1 MKLSWRRNRHAFA
14 GLLSVLAI
22 AFSAHGAAAQAV
34 LRDAEIERD
43 LRRFSDPIFAA
54 AGLDPTHV
62 EIILIQDNS
71 LNAFVANGQKMHLNS
86 GLILAA
92 NTPNQLIG
100 VIAHETGHIA
110 GGHLARSD
118 EAIAAA
124 MRPAYVSIGLGIL
137 AIAAGAGDAGAA
149 LIAGSQQF
157 AMQSFLGYS
166 RTQEA
171 SADQAAFQYLTTTG
185 QSAQGLESFFQ
196 KFRVQ
201 EVLSDSRRDPFF
213 RSHPLSSDRISALR
227 TKVSAS
233 PYKDI
238 PDTPENIRA
247 LKMMQAKLRGFID
260 SPQQTFLKYPDSD
273 QSQPA
278 RYARAIAAYRIPD
291 LKRAVAETEALIAEE
306 PNNPYFEELLGQIYF
321 ENGKIPDAVTHH
333 RKSLQ
338 LAPNTPLL
346 QINLARALNALETP
360 ESTKE
365 AISLLQAAINNDAD
379 NGFAWRELAIA
390 YERSGDLPMAQL
402 STAESA
408 FTIGDYLRA
417 HEFAQRAQKK
427 LTTGSQAWQRAG
439 DIVLIAEPRAQ
450 AMMKR
455 MRRSGG

>member
-1 MKLSWRRNRHAFA
+1 MKLSGQLARCAFA
-14 GLLSVLAI
+14 GILSVLAMMT
-22 AFSAHGAAAQAV
+22 SAQSAAAQTV
-34 LRDAEIERD
+34 LRDAEIESD
-43 LRRFSDPIFAA
+43 LRRYADPIFKA

-62 EIILIQDNS
+62 DIILLQDQT
-71 LNAFVANGQKMHLNS
+71 LNAFVADGQKLHLNS

-92 NTPNQLIG
+92 DTPNQLIG
-100 VIAHETGHIA
+100 VIGHETGHIA

-157 AMQSFLGYS
+157 AMQSYLGYS

-171 SADQAAFQYLTTTG
+171 SADQAAFTYLTATQ
-185 QSAQGLESFFQ
+185 QSAEGLESFFE

-201 EVLSDSRRDPFF
+201 EVLSDQRRDPFF
-213 RSHPLSSDRISALR
+213 RSHPLSSDRIAALR
-227 TKVSAS
+227 AKVSAS
-233 PYKDI
+233 PYKDAV
-238 PDTPENIRA
+238 DTPENIRA

-260 SPQQTFLKYPDSD
+260 PPQQTFLKYPDTD

-291 LKRAVAETEALIAEE
+291 LKRAVAETEALIADD
-306 PNNPYFEELLGQIYF
+306 PKNPYFEELLGQIYF
-321 ENGKIPDAVTHH
+321 ENGKIPDAVIHH

-338 LAPNTPLL
+338 LAPGTPLL
-346 QINLARALNALETP
+346 QINLARALNALETT

-365 AISLLQAAINNDAD
+365 AIALLQSAITNDAD

-402 STAESA
+402 ATAESA
-408 FTIGDYLRA
+408 FTIGDYVRA

-427 LTTGSQAWQRAG
+427 LTTGSHAWQRAS

-450 AMMKR
+450 ALMKR
-455 MRRSGG
+455 NRRSGG

>member
-1 MKLSWRRNRHAFA
+1 VKLSGQRARYALAGILSAFA
-14 GLLSVLAI
+14 LMT
-22 AFSAHGAAAQAV
+22 SAQSAAAQTV
-34 LRDAEIERD
+34 LRDAEIESD
-43 LRRFSDPIFAA
+43 LRRYADPIFKA

-62 EIILIQDNS
+62 DIILLQDS
-71 LNAFVANGQKMHLNS
+71 TLNAFVADGQKLHLNS

-92 NTPNQLIG
+92 DTPNQLIG
-100 VIAHETGHIA
+100 VIGHETGHIA

-157 AMQSFLGYS
+157 AMQSYLGFS

-171 SADQAAFQYLTTTG
+171 SADQAAFTYLTATQ
-185 QSAQGLESFFQ
+185 QSAEGLESFFE

-201 EVLSDSRRDPFF
+201 EVLSDQRRDPFF
-213 RSHPLSSDRISALR
+213 RSHPLSSERIAALR
-227 TKVSAS
+227 AKVSAS
-233 PYKDI
+233 PYKDA

-260 SPQQTFLKYPDSD
+260 PPQQTFLKYPDTD

-291 LKRAVAETEALIAEE
+291 LKRAVAETEALIADD
-306 PNNPYFEELLGQIYF
+306 PQNPYFEELLGQIYF
-321 ENGKIPDAVTHH
+321 ENGKIPEAVVHH

-360 ESTKE
+360 EATKE
-365 AISLLQAAINNDAD
+365 AIALLQSAITNDAD

-402 STAESA
+402 ATAESA
-408 FTIGDYLRA
+408 FTIGDYVRA

-427 LTTGSQAWQRAG
+427 LEAGSHAWRRAS

-450 AMMKR
+450 ALMKR
-455 MRRSGG
+455 SRRSGG

>member
-1 MKLSWRRNRHAFA
+1 MKLSGQRARYALAGILSAFA
-14 GLLSVLAI
+14 LMT
-22 AFSAHGAAAQAV
+22 SAQSAAAQTV
-34 LRDAEIERD
+34 LRDAEIESD
-43 LRRFSDPIFAA
+43 LRRYADPIFKA

-62 EIILIQDNS
+62 DIILLQDS
-71 LNAFVANGQKMHLNS
+71 TLNAFVADGQKLHLNS

-92 NTPNQLIG
+92 DTPNQLIG
-100 VIAHETGHIA
+100 VIGHETGHIA

-157 AMQSFLGYS
+157 AMQSYLGFS

-171 SADQAAFQYLTTTG
+171 SADQAAFTYLTATQ
-185 QSAQGLESFFQ
+185 QSAEGLESFFE

-201 EVLSDSRRDPFF
+201 EVLSDQRRDPFF
-213 RSHPLSSDRISALR
+213 RSHPLSSERIAALR
-227 TKVSAS
+227 AKVSAS
-233 PYKDI
+233 PYKDA

-260 SPQQTFLKYPDSD
+260 PPQQTFLKYPDTD

-291 LKRAVAETEALIAEE
+291 LKRAVAETEALIADD
-306 PNNPYFEELLGQIYF
+306 PQNPYFEELLGQIYF
-321 ENGKIPDAVTHH
+321 ENGKIPEAVVHH

-360 ESTKE
+360 EATKE
-365 AISLLQAAINNDAD
+365 AIALLQSAITNDAD

-402 STAESA
+402 ATAESA
-408 FTIGDYLRA
+408 FTIGDYVRA

-427 LTTGSQAWQRAG
+427 LEAGSHAWRRAS

-450 AMMKR
+450 ALMKR
-455 MRRSGG
+455 SRRSGG

>member
-1 MKLSWRRNRHAFA
+1 MKFSGRRVRHAFA

-22 AFSAHGAAAQAV
+22 AVSAQDATAQSV

-62 EIILIQDNS
+62 EIILLQDNS

-92 NTPNQLIG
+92 DTPNQLIG
-100 VIAHETGHIA
+100 VISHETGHIA

-157 AMQSFLGYS
+157 AMQSYLGYS

-171 SADQAAFQYLTTTG
+171 SADQAAFAYLTSTQ
-185 QSAQGLESFFQ
+185 QSAAGLESFFQ

-201 EVLSDSRRDPFF
+201 EVLSDQRRDPFF
-213 RSHPLSSDRISALR
+213 RSHPLSSDRIAALR
-227 TKVSAS
+227 AKVNAS
-233 PYKDI
+233 PYKGV

-260 SPQQTFLKYPDSD
+260 APQQTFRKYPDAD

-291 LKRAVAETEALIAEE
+291 LRRAVAETEALIAEE
-306 PNNPYFEELLGQIYF
+306 PTNPYFQELLGQIYF
-321 ENGKIPDAVTHH
+321 ENGKIADAVIHH
-333 RKSLQ
+333 RKSLE
-338 LAPNTPLL
+338 LSPNTPLL
-346 QINLARALNALETP
+346 QINLARALNALETQ
-360 ESTKE
+360 EATKE
-365 AISLLQAAINNDAD
+365 SITLLRSAIANDED

-390 YERSGDLPMAQL
+390 YERSGDLPQAQL
-402 STAESA
+402 ATAESS

-427 LTTGSQAWQRAG
+427 LTVGSQAWQRAG
-439 DIVLIAEPRAQ
+439 DIVLIAEPQAQ

-455 MRRSGG
+455 NRRGGG

>member
-1 MKLSWRRNRHAFA
+1 VKLSGQRARYALAGILSAFA
-14 GLLSVLAI
+14 LMT
-22 AFSAHGAAAQAV
+22 SAQSAAAQTV
-34 LRDAEIERD
+34 LRDAEIESD
-43 LRRFSDPIFAA
+43 LRRYADPIFKA

-62 EIILIQDNS
+62 DIILLQDS
-71 LNAFVANGQKMHLNS
+71 TLNAFVADGQKLHLNS

-92 NTPNQLIG
+92 DTPNQLIG
-100 VIAHETGHIA
+100 VIGHETGHIA

-157 AMQSFLGYS
+157 AMQSYLGFS

-171 SADQAAFQYLTTTG
+171 SADQAAFTYLTATQ
-185 QSAQGLESFFQ
+185 QSAEGLESFFE

-201 EVLSDSRRDPFF
+201 EVLSDQRRDPFF
-213 RSHPLSSDRISALR
+213 RSHPLSSERIAALR
-227 TKVSAS
+227 AKVRAS
-233 PYKDI
+233 PYKDA

-260 SPQQTFLKYPDSD
+260 PPQQTFLKYPDTD

-291 LKRAVAETEALIAEE
+291 LKRAVAETEALIADD
-306 PNNPYFEELLGQIYF
+306 PQNPYFEELLGQIYF
-321 ENGKIPDAVTHH
+321 ENGKIPEAVVHH

-360 ESTKE
+360 EATKE
-365 AISLLQAAINNDAD
+365 AIALLQSAITNDAD

-402 STAESA
+402 ATAESA
-408 FTIGDYLRA
+408 FTIGDYVRA

-427 LTTGSQAWQRAG
+427 LEAGSHAWRRAS

-450 AMMKR
+450 ALMKR
-455 MRRSGG
+455 SRRSGG

>member
-1 MKLSWRRNRHAFA
+1 MKLSGQRAHYALAGILSAFA
-14 GLLSVLAI
+14 LMT
-22 AFSAHGAAAQAV
+22 SAQSAAAQTV
-34 LRDAEIERD
+34 LRDAEIESD
-43 LRRFSDPIFAA
+43 LRRYADPIFKA

-62 EIILIQDNS
+62 DIILLQDS
-71 LNAFVANGQKMHLNS
+71 TLNAFVADGQKLHLNS

-92 NTPNQLIG
+92 DTPNQLIG
-100 VIAHETGHIA
+100 VIGHETGHIA

-157 AMQSFLGYS
+157 AMQSYLGFS

-171 SADQAAFQYLTTTG
+171 SADQAAFTYLTATQ
-185 QSAQGLESFFQ
+185 QSAEGLESFFE

-201 EVLSDSRRDPFF
+201 EVLSDQRRDQFF
-213 RSHPLSSDRISALR
+213 RSHPLSSERIAALR
-227 TKVSAS
+227 AKVSAS
-233 PYKDI
+233 PYKDA

-260 SPQQTFLKYPDSD
+260 PPQQTFLKYPDTD

-291 LKRAVAETEALIAEE
+291 LKRAVAETEALIADD
-306 PNNPYFEELLGQIYF
+306 PQNPYFEELLGQIYF
-321 ENGKIPDAVTHH
+321 ENGKIPEAVVHH

-360 ESTKE
+360 EATKE
-365 AISLLQAAINNDAD
+365 AIALLQSAITNDAD

-402 STAESA
+402 ATAESA
-408 FTIGDYLRA
+408 FTIGDYVRA

-427 LTTGSQAWQRAG
+427 LEAGSHAWRRAS

-450 AMMKR
+450 ALMKR
-455 MRRSGG
+455 SRRSGG